1 MERKVYDCDDCDR
14 KGLIEIARITVE
26 TRRYMD
32 AAGSMDT
39 DVEYADLCIICLRK
53 HLMKF
58 LEKFNYDEGK
68 KWADSLKHK

>member
-14 KGLIEIARITVE
+14 KGLTEVAHISVE

-32 AAGSMDT
+32 AAGSMAT
-39 DVEYADLCIICLRK
+39 DQEYADLCLVCLQK

-58 LEKFNYDEGK
+58 LEKLNYDEGN
-68 KWADSLKHK
+68 KWIVSLKHK